1 MIRVF
6 FIVAVFMA
14 FAAGFAW
21 LADNPGNVQFT
32 WGGREIET
40 SLMVFAVGFVGL
52 MLLIGIVWS
61 ILRTLWRSP
70 HMLMGYFSS
79 RRRDKG
85 YNALSTGLVAVGE
98 GDAKRAQ
105 KAANEAKKYLKDAP
119 LAMLLKAQS
128 AQLAGEHE
136 TARKTFHAMLEEPET
151 KLLGLRGLFM
161 EAERVNDPSAAL
173 QLAMGAMDEATKHPG
188 RPNDGATVASW
199 AGPAV
204 LRYQSAAH
212 DWDGALKTISANN
225 AAGLIDRKEVKRK
238 RAVVLVAKALDVED
252 GEPQEAKLAALEAH
266 KLAPELIPAAV
277 VSGRVLSRLGE
288 LRRAVKTLESTWK
301 LSPHPD
307 LAEAYAHVR
316 PGDSPRD
323 RVKRI
328 KTLTRLSPEHLE
340 SAIAL
345 AKASIEAQD
354 WETARAAL
362 RPHLTTP
369 TQRACLLMADIEEG
383 EHGDKG
389 RVREWLAKAV
399 HAAADPV
406 WVADGVVSDHWAPVS
421 PISGL
426 LDVYEWTVPRTALG
440 KPTVTI
446 SENDVLLEP
455 LELEAPVPEPEPAP
469 KIVRPEPVA
478 ATKPQIASAADPE
491 PVSEQEPE
499 VEVKAG
505 TDKDIETPDA
515 EAPKEAA
522 PAETAEDAKAAE
534 TEASE
539 KKADGGSEKLSDTT
553 AESNQQVQP
562 AESTTESNG
571 KAEASTDGSD
581 AVTTDDKDSPSFIK
595 PENMPPRPD
604 DPGMPEADDSNDKR
618 FKLF

>member
-6 FIVAVFMA
+6 FIVGVFMA

-40 SLMVFAVGFVGL
+40 SLMVFAIGFVGL
-52 MLLIGIVWS
+52 VLVIGIIWS
-61 ILRTLWRSP
+61 ILRAIWRSP
-70 HMLMGYFSS
+70 HMLMGYFAS

-105 KAANEAKKYLKDAP
+105 KAASEAKKYLKDAP

-136 TARKTFHAMLEEPET
+136 TARKTFHAMLEAPET

-161 EAERVNDPSAAL
+161 EAERINDPSAAL
-173 QLAMGAMDEATKHPG
+173 QLAMGAMEEATKHPG

-225 AAGLIDRKEVKRK
+225 SAGLIDRKEVKRK
-238 RAVVLVAKALDVED
+238 RAVVLVAKALHMED
-252 GEPQEAKLAALEAH
+252 SEPQEAKLAALEAH

-307 LAEAYAHVR
+307 LADAYAHVR

-345 AKASIEAQD
+345 AKTSIEAQD

-406 WVADGVVSDHWAPVS
+406 WVADGVVSDHWAPV
-421 PISGL
+421 
-426 LDVYEWTVPRTALG
+426 
-440 KPTVTI
+440 
-446 SENDVLLEP
+446 
-455 LELEAPVPEPEPAP
+455 
-469 KIVRPEPVA
+469 
-478 ATKPQIASAADPE
+478 
-491 PVSEQEPE
+491 
-499 VEVKAG
+499 
-505 TDKDIETPDA
+505 
-515 EAPKEAA
+515 
-522 PAETAEDAKAAE
+522 
-534 TEASE
+534 
-539 KKADGGSEKLSDTT
+539 
-553 AESNQQVQP
+553 
-562 AESTTESNG
+562 
-571 KAEASTDGSD
+571 
-581 AVTTDDKDSPSFIK
+581 
-595 PENMPPRPD
+595 
-604 DPGMPEADDSNDKR
+604 
-618 FKLF
+618 

>member
-21 LADNPGNVQFT
+21 LADNPGNVQFA

-40 SLMVFAVGFVGL
+40 SLMVFAIGFLGL
-52 MLLIGIVWS
+52 MLVIGIIWS
-61 ILRTLWRSP
+61 IIRAVWRSP
-70 HMLMGYFSS
+70 HMIMGYFSS

-105 KAANEAKKYLKDAP
+105 KAAGDAKRFLNDAP
-119 LAMLLKAQS
+119 LAMLLKAQA

-161 EAERVNDPSAAL
+161 EAERTNDPSAAL
-173 QLAMGAMDEATKHPG
+173 QLAMSAMEEATKHPG
-188 RPNDGATVASW
+188 RPSDGATVASW

-225 AAGLIDRKEVKRK
+225 AAGLIDRKEVKRR
-238 RAVVLVAKALDVED
+238 RAVVLVAKALGMED

-277 VSGRVLSRLGE
+277 VAGRVLSRLGE

-301 LSPHPD
+301 LNPHPD

-345 AKASIEAQD
+345 AKTSIEAQD
-354 WETARAAL
+354 WETARSAL
-362 RPHLTTP
+362 RPHLATP
-369 TQRACLLMADIEEG
+369 TQRACLLMADIEEC

-399 HAAADPV
+399 HAAPDPV

-421 PISGL
+421 PISGM
-426 LDVYEWTVPRTALG
+426 LDVYEWAVPRSALG
-440 KPTVTI
+440 KATVTI
-446 SENDVLLEP
+446 SENDVLLAP
-455 LELEAPVPEPEPAP
+455 LELEAPTPAEETPIAVVVVPSAPEPEAIVEPETSKKPDVDEKSDPALVIEVP
-469 KIVRPEPVA
+469 KAEEKPTKEEPSDVPPA
-478 ATKPQIASAADPE
+478 GAEAKSSDKNTSDETVTPAQTANIEGSNDGSTKDDEGDPE
-491 PVSEQEPE
+491 NKDEP
-499 VEVKAG
+499 
-505 TDKDIETPDA
+505 
-515 EAPKEAA
+515 
-522 PAETAEDAKAAE
+522 
-534 TEASE
+534 
-539 KKADGGSEKLSDTT
+539 
-553 AESNQQVQP
+553 N
-562 AESTTESNG
+562 
-571 KAEASTDGSD
+571 
-581 AVTTDDKDSPSFIK
+581 FIK
-595 PENMPPRPD
+595 PENMRPRPD
-604 DPGMPEADDSNDKR
+604 DPGMPVEDDGSDKR

>member
-21 LADNPGNVQFT
+21 LADNPGNVQFA

-40 SLMVFAVGFVGL
+40 SLMVFATGFVAL
-52 MLLIGIVWS
+52 MIAIGVIWS
-61 ILRTLWRSP
+61 ILRAIWRSP

-98 GDAKRAQ
+98 GDAKRAL
-105 KAANEAKKYLKDAP
+105 KAANEANRYLNDAP

-136 TARKTFHAMLEEPET
+136 TARKTFHAMLEDPET

-161 EAERVNDPSAAL
+161 EAERTNDPSAAL
-173 QLAMGAMDEATKHPG
+173 QLAMGAMEEATKHPG

-204 LRYQSAAH
+204 LRYQSAAG
-212 DWDGALKTISANN
+212 DWNGALKTISANN
-225 AAGLIDRKEVKRK
+225 SAGLIDRKEVKRR
-238 RAVVLVAKALDVED
+238 RAVVLVAKALGMED
-252 GEPQEAKLAALEAH
+252 NEPQEAKLAALEAH

-277 VSGRVLSRLGE
+277 VAGRVLSRLGE
-288 LRRAVKTLESTWK
+288 LRRAVKTLETTWK

-307 LAEAYAHVR
+307 LAETYAHVR

-328 KTLTRLSPEHLE
+328 KTLTRLSPDHLE

-354 WETARAAL
+354 WETARTAL
-362 RPHLTTP
+362 RPHLSTP

-426 LDVYEWTVPRTALG
+426 LDVYEWAVPRTALG
-440 KPTVTI
+440 KSTVTI
-446 SENDVLLEP
+446 GENDVLLAP
-455 LELEAPVPEPEPAP
+455 LELEAPTPPEPTPVRTVTPQPQPKPEPEIELEP
-469 KIVRPEPVA
+469 KSEPEVVAIV
-478 ATKPQIASAADPE
+478 
-491 PVSEQEPE
+491 EPE
-499 VEVKAG
+499 VE
-505 TDKDIETPDA
+505 TDPAEAVATEKEAENTVETPKPA
-515 EAPKEAA
+515 EKEEAAGESAPKVA
-522 PAETAEDAKAAE
+522 DN
-534 TEASE
+534 
-539 KKADGGSEKLSDTT
+539 KKDDSDDSTNKDG
-553 AESNQQVQP
+553 
-562 AESTTESNG
+562 
-571 KAEASTDGSD
+571 
-581 AVTTDDKDSPSFIK
+581 PSFIK
-595 PENMPPRPD
+595 PENMRPRPD
-604 DPGMPEADDSNDKR
+604 DPGMPKEEDNTDKR

>member
-40 SLMVFAVGFVGL
+40 SLMVFAIGFVGL
-52 MLLIGIVWS
+52 MLVIGIIWS
-61 ILRTLWRSP
+61 IIRTIWRSP

-105 KAANEAKKYLKDAP
+105 KAASDAKRFLNDAP
-119 LAMLLKAQS
+119 LAMLLKAQA
-128 AQLAGEHE
+128 AQLAGQHE
-136 TARKTFHAMLEEPET
+136 TARKTFHAMLDEPET

-161 EAERVNDPSAAL
+161 EAERTNDPAAAL
-173 QLAMGAMDEATKHPG
+173 QLAMGAMEEATKHSG
-188 RPNDGATVASW
+188 RPSDEATVASW

-225 AAGLIDRKEVKRK
+225 AAGLIDRKEVKRR
-238 RAVVLVAKALDVED
+238 RAVVLVAKALGMED

-277 VSGRVLSRLGE
+277 VAGRVLSRLGE
-288 LRRAVKTLESTWK
+288 LRRAIKTLESTWK

-345 AKASIEAQD
+345 AKTSIEAQD
-354 WETARAAL
+354 WETARSAL
-362 RPHLTTP
+362 RPHLAMP

-399 HAAADPV
+399 HAAPDPV

-421 PISGL
+421 PVSGM
-426 LDVYEWTVPRTALG
+426 LDVYEWTVPRSALG
-440 KPTVTI
+440 KATVTI
-446 SENDVLLEP
+446 SENDVLLAP
-455 LELEAPVPEPEPAP
+455 LELEAPTPPEDPPVAVVMVPPAPEPEAIVEPETPKEPDPVVVVDIPKAEEEPANEEASDVP
-469 KIVRPEPVA
+469 PVEA
-478 ATKPQIASAADPE
+478 GANGSDKNTDDDVDTPAQSAIIEGSDEGATKDKEGDLENKDE
-491 PVSEQEPE
+491 P
-499 VEVKAG
+499 
-505 TDKDIETPDA
+505 
-515 EAPKEAA
+515 
-522 PAETAEDAKAAE
+522 
-534 TEASE
+534 
-539 KKADGGSEKLSDTT
+539 
-553 AESNQQVQP
+553 N
-562 AESTTESNG
+562 
-571 KAEASTDGSD
+571 
-581 AVTTDDKDSPSFIK
+581 FIK
-595 PENMPPRPD
+595 PENMRPRPD
-604 DPGMPEADDSNDKR
+604 DPGMPVEDDGSDKR

>member
-52 MLLIGIVWS
+52 MLVIGIIWS
-61 ILRTLWRSP
+61 VIRAVWRSP

-105 KAANEAKKYLKDAP
+105 KAANDAKKFLNDAP
-119 LAMLLKAQS
+119 LAMLLKAQA

-161 EAERVNDPSAAL
+161 EAERTNDPSAAL
-173 QLAMGAMDEATKHPG
+173 QLAMGAMEEATKHPG
-188 RPNDGATVASW
+188 RPSDGATVASW

-225 AAGLIDRKEVKRK
+225 AAGLIDRKEVKRR
-238 RAVVLVAKALDVED
+238 RAVVLVAKALGMED

-277 VSGRVLSRLGE
+277 VAGRVLSRLGE

-345 AKASIEAQD
+345 AKTSVEAQD
-354 WETARAAL
+354 WETARSAL
-362 RPHLTTP
+362 RPHLSTP

-399 HAAADPV
+399 HAAPDPV

-426 LDVYEWTVPRTALG
+426 LDVYEWAVPRTALG
-440 KPTVTI
+440 KTTVTI
-446 SENDVLLEP
+446 SENDVLLAP
-455 LELEAPVPEPEPAP
+455 LELEAPAPPEEAPVAVVVIPPAREPETQKEPKVEEKSDPVVIIDAPETDVVPA
-469 KIVRPEPVA
+469 KDETA
-478 ATKPQIASAADPE
+478 N
-491 PVSEQEPE
+491 VSP
-499 VEVKAG
+499 
-505 TDKDIETPDA
+505 A
-515 EAPKEAA
+515 EAEAKSVDGIA
-522 PAETAEDAKAAE
+522 DDE
-534 TEASE
+534 TEAPVQTVKVENSD
-539 KKADGGSEKLSDTT
+539 DGTS
-553 AESNQQVQP
+553 
-562 AESTTESNG
+562 
-571 KAEASTDGSD
+571 
-581 AVTTDDKDSPSFIK
+581 KDSEGAPENRDEPNFIK
-595 PENMPPRPD
+595 PENMRPRPD
-604 DPGMPEADDSNDKR
+604 DPGMPVEDDGSDKR